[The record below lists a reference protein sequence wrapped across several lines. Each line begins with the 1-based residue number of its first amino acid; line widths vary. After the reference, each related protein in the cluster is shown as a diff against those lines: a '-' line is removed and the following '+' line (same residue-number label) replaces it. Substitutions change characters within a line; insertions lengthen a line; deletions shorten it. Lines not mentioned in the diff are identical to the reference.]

1 MPKPRFLRTTL
12 VLAASLAGVLLA
24 SGVSRAQSQGPQ
36 VLPQTARRASFRAV
50 SYDVSASLSPADQ
63 MLSARATVEF
73 ESSGP
78 SRDLECELHP
88 NLHITDVLD
97 ANNMPVP
104 FERDDVNYLL
114 VRVSLPNPVTAGQRV
129 KLTFVYSGPLANE
142 EGSPVEGLRL
152 AYIGNDGAYLL
163 LPARWFPLTGY
174 PANRYTATFHIEV
187 PSNFTVVGTGI
198 AQAPAPVA
206 PPAPSAAPASSKG
219 LPTRPLLGNDNPQG
233 QAAIAG
239 LSPSPVTG
247 GRTVY
252 TFRSDRPEAAGTFVA
267 GSLQTTPVNAEGLTI
282 SVTTPVGSS
291 SPTQPYGDAVARAVG
306 IFSDQFGPLPQPN
319 LSVVQIP
326 DGALPSFAAPGL
338 LLVSQRQW
346 LAVPNARLLANLTAS
361 QWWGNQV
368 MPASA
373 SDVWLTDGLS
383 RYSEALY
390 VEQTASKAGL
400 NQALDDFAIG
410 ALMYE
415 GAAPI
420 AEANRLKPFSPEYQS
435 VVVNKGATIFHMLR
449 GQLGDSNFFSLLHDF
464 YAQFSGKW
472 ASIADFE
479 QMAEARGSQIKVDA
493 IASSSP
499 DTDDTSSG
507 PPVLKHAPA
516 AEEDSSA
523 AQSAAP
529 PIIGNAPS
537 AASGGITTLNLKPF
551 FAQWVHSTGVPE
563 FTVDYTVFRTKEGFR
578 IIGKVKQSL
587 DFFRMPV
594 QIEVQT
600 EGNPETKTIQIS
612 GKESDFEFDTFGR
625 PKPNGI
631 ILDPHDYILKSSDRL
646 QVRSV
651 IARGEALAQLGRFYD
666 AIQQYS
672 HALDLQKNNSLAD
685 FRMGEAFFYQ
695 KNYSA
700 SANAFRDALDGDLDM
715 SYKWVEVWSHIY
727 LGKIYD
733 LSGDRTRA
741 INEYSKASQTNDD
754 TGGAQEQAQLYI
766 KQPYS
771 ENGPQTAAMPGAQPA
786 SGSAAAPAPSGSAGS
801 TPASASSASAPSPD
815 STGDRPVLKR
825 KTE

>member
-1 MPKPRFLRTTL
+1 MPNHRVVRTTL
-12 VLAASLAGVLLA
+12 ALAASLIGVLLA
-24 SGVSRAQSQGPQ
+24 TGVARAQAQGPQ
-36 VLPQTARRASFRAV
+36 VLPQTVRRASFRAV

-63 MLSARATVEF
+63 TLSARATVEF
-73 ESSGP
+73 ESSEP
-78 SRDLECELHP
+78 SRNLECELHP

-114 VRVSLPNPVTAGQRV
+114 VRVSLPNPVGTGQRV
-129 KLTFVYSGPLANE
+129 KLTFVYSGPMANE
-142 EGSPVEGLRL
+142 EGSPVQGLRL
-152 AYIGNDGAYLL
+152 AYVGNDGAYLL

-174 PANRYTATFHIEV
+174 PANRYAATFHIEV
-187 PSNFTVVGTGI
+187 PSNFTVVGTGT
-198 AQAPAPVA
+198 ALPPTAAAPPTP
-206 PPAPSAAPASSKG
+206 PPAPASTKG
-219 LPTRPLLGNDNPQG
+219 LPTRPLLGNANPQG
-233 QAAIAG
+233 QSASAS
-239 LSPSPVTG
+239 LSPTSSVTG

-267 GSLQTTPVNAEGLTI
+267 GALQTSPVNAEGLTI

-291 SPTQPYGDAVARAVG
+291 SPTQPYGEAVARAVG
-306 IFSDQFGPLPQPN
+306 IFSDQFGALPQPN
-319 LSVVQIP
+319 LAVAQIP
-326 DGALPSFAAPGL
+326 DGSLPSFSAPGL
-338 LLVSQRQW
+338 LLVSQREW

-361 QWWGNQV
+361 QWWGNEV

-373 SDVWLTDGLS
+373 ADVWLTDGLS

-415 GAAPI
+415 NAAPI
-420 AEANRLKPFSPEYQS
+420 AEANRLMPFSPEYQS
-435 VVVNKGATIFHMLR
+435 VVINKGATIFHMLR

-464 YAQFSGKW
+464 YNQYSGKW
-472 ASIADFE
+472 ARIADFE
-479 QMAEARGSQIKVDA
+479 QMADARGSQIKVDA
-493 IASSSP
+493 IASSTPES
-499 DTDDTSSG
+499 DDSSSG
-507 PPVLKHAPA
+507 PPVLKHVPAPGEA
-516 AEEDSSA
+516 SA
-523 AQSAAP
+523 AAAP
-529 PIIGNAPS
+529 SGSAPIIGNARS
-537 AASGGITTLNLKPF
+537 SASGPTTLNLKPF
-551 FAQWVHSTGVPE
+551 FAQWIHSTGVPE
-563 FTVDYTVFRTKEGFR
+563 FSVDYTVFRTKEGFR
-578 IIGKVKQSL
+578 LVGKVKQSL

-594 QIEVQT
+594 EIEVQT

-612 GKESDFEFDTFGR
+612 GKESDFEFDVFGR

-631 ILDPHDYILKSSDRL
+631 ILDPHDYILKSSERL

-672 HALDLQKNNSLAD
+672 HALDMQKTNSLAD

-700 SANAFRDALDGDLDM
+700 SANAFRDALDGDLDQ

-733 LSGDRTRA
+733 VSGDRTRA
-741 INEYSKASQTNDD
+741 INEYNKASMTNDD
-754 TGGAQEQAQLYI
+754 TGGAQAEAQRYI
-766 KQPYS
+766 AQPYS
-771 ENGPQTAAMPGAQPA
+771 ENSPQTAATPGAQPA
-786 SGSAAAPAPSGSAGS
+786 SGGAAAPAPSGTAATS
-801 TPASASSASAPSPD
+801 SASSAPSPD